1 MSTSSPKLNLPAA
14 DRQES
19 RAQIGANMKWSNSVG
34 GVSPFYGSPLIRR
47 YVKVSRQC
55 NNPQQLL
62 AFIEN
67 DEWESGLPSDSI
79 SLNAKLGYLSS
90 LIDRYC
96 SPQSITT
103 FATLAA
109 AIVPLAFSAAMPN
122 SVSLSA
128 TLSAMYLILMAYIL
142 YLAAR
147 NTSIQRLR
155 DCIDYLI
162 RIQPDS
168 TDA

>member
-90 LIDRYC
+90 LIDRHC

-103 FATLAA
+103 CATLAA

-128 TLSAMYLILMAYIL
+128 ALSAMYLILMAYIL

-147 NTSIQRLR
+147 NTSIQRLG

-162 RIQPDS
+162 RIQRNS
-168 TDA
+168 ADA

>member
-1 MSTSSPKLNLPAA
+1 
-14 DRQES
+14 
-19 RAQIGANMKWSNSVG
+19 MKWSNSVG
-34 GVSPFYGSPLIRR
+34 GVSPFYGSPLIRC

-79 SLNAKLGYLSS
+79 ILNAKLGYLSS

>member
-90 LIDRYC
+90 LIDRHC

-122 SVSLSA
+122 SVPLSA
-128 TLSAMYLILMAYIL
+128 TLSAMYLILMVYIL

-147 NTSIQRLR
+147 NTSVQRLG

-162 RIQPDS
+162 RIQRNS
-168 TDA
+168 ADA

>member
-1 MSTSSPKLNLPAA
+1 
-14 DRQES
+14 
-19 RAQIGANMKWSNSVG
+19 MKWSNSVG

-62 AFIEN
+62 PFIEN

-90 LIDRYC
+90 LIDRHC

-128 TLSAMYLILMAYIL
+128 TLSAMYLILMVYIL

-147 NTSIQRLR
+147 NTSVQRLG

-162 RIQPDS
+162 RIQRNS
-168 TDA
+168 ADA

>member
-1 MSTSSPKLNLPAA
+1 
-14 DRQES
+14 
-19 RAQIGANMKWSNSVG
+19 MKWSNSVG
-34 GVSPFYGSPLIRR
+34 GVSPFYGSPLIRC

-79 SLNAKLGYLSS
+79 GLNAKLGYLSS

-147 NTSIQRLR
+147 NISIQRLR

>member
-1 MSTSSPKLNLPAA
+1 
-14 DRQES
+14 
-19 RAQIGANMKWSNSVG
+19 MKWSNSVE

-79 SLNAKLGYLSS
+79 SHNAKLGYLSS
-90 LIDRYC
+90 LIDRHC

-147 NTSIQRLR
+147 NTSIQRLGG
-155 DCIDYLI
+155 CIDYLI
-162 RIQPDS
+162 RIQRNS
-168 TDA
+168 ADA

>member
-1 MSTSSPKLNLPAA
+1 
-14 DRQES
+14 
-19 RAQIGANMKWSNSVG
+19 MKWRKSVG

-90 LIDRYC
+90 LIDRHC
-96 SPQSITT
+96 SPQSITI

-109 AIVPLAFSAAMPN
+109 AIVPLAFYATMPSN
-122 SVSLSA
+122 VSLSTA
-128 TLSAMYLILMAYIL
+128 LSAMLLILMIYIL
-142 YLAAR
+142 YLAVR